1 MGNVKTSEDRINK
14 LRYMSKDIGQNVAWT
29 DTDMENRRYGKK
41 HRENSKTINMPLI
54 WILEREEIK

>member
-14 LRYMSKDIGQNVAWT
+14 LGYMSKDIEQNVAWT
-29 DTDMENRRYGKK
+29 DTDMENRRNGKK

-54 WILEREEIK
+54 WIL